1 MMRLLLRVAASL
13 LGGIGINAGW
23 LVAVL
28 TMRGW
33 PIEPLSSLVPSFR
46 MRS

>member
-13 LGGIGINAGW
+13 LGGIGMNAVW

-28 TMRGW
+28 TMKGRPG
-33 PIEPLSSLVPSFR
+33 EPLSPLVSSFR